1 VASFACSVSV
11 VLGKS
16 RCLLADS
23 GPLSEHPG
31 YLSLRRE
38 FNTPSQVTRLNAGV
52 W

>member
-38 FNTPSQVTRLNAGV
+38 FNIFD
-52 W
+52 